1 MSEEKV
7 RESLQTTDKNKYK
20 LFGTMNMFD
29 LVPDFVYP
37 VFESNG
43 KYYFQNSD
51 NSIEIDSFHEIY
63 GEKHINKIKPLALS
77 FNASKKEYYRVG
89 DEPVVAFQTDK
100 ENYFVGTSDNF
111 NEFIQGINIKNDI
124 LSKIIFEFQDEI
136 KSAKSLKKKK

>member
-37 VFESNG
+37 VFENSG

-77 FNASKKEYYRVG
+77 FNASTKEYYRVG

-111 NEFIQGINIKNDI
+111 NEFIQSIKIENDI
-124 LSKIIFEFQDEI
+124 LSEIIFDFQNEI